1 MTSQTDAPE
10 PSVEPWDGIDV
21 PAIVTVSPIGQDRFV
36 GRFNQVNF
44 YNSLFGGQVLGQSIA
59 AAAATVGN
67 RPIHSMHGYF
77 LRPGAG
83 GLPVEYFVER
93 TRDGRSF
100 TTRRVTGTQVSARGR
115 DTIFQMECSF
125 HAEESGWDHQ
135 SQMPD
140 VPPPEALED
149 LVAIARAAEPAIG
162 EILMRRSGQ
171 HGPLEIRPVR
181 PDQVLAQQKQSRR
194 QAWFRAPSAA
204 GVTDPAVQLQILAW
218 ISDFSLSGAALV
230 MHTVP
235 LPGPHVFLASIDHAM
250 WFHRPVLTG
259 EWLLFDTDSPSA
271 SGATGLSRGLI
282 YDRGGRLVATV
293 AQESLQRQID

>member
-1 MTSQTDAPE
+1 MTSQNDTPE
-10 PSVEPWDGIDV
+10 PTVETWDGIDV
-21 PAIVTVSPIGQDRFV
+21 PAIVTVAPIGPDLFV

-44 YNSLFGGQVLGQSIA
+44 YDSLFGGQVLGQSIA
-59 AAAATVGN
+59 AAAATVEN
-67 RPIHSMHGYF
+67 RSIHSMHGYF

-83 GLPVEYFVER
+83 DRPVEYFVER

-100 TTRRVTGTQVSARGR
+100 TTRRVTGTQVTARGR
-115 DTIFQMECSF
+115 ETIFQMECSF
-125 HAEESGWDHQ
+125 HVEEPGWDHQ

-162 EILMRRSGQ
+162 EILMRRSGR

-181 PDQVLAQQKQSRR
+181 PDQVLTQQKQSRR

-250 WFHRPVLTG
+250 WFHRPVRTG
-259 EWLLFDTDSPSA
+259 EWLLLDTDSPSA

-282 YDRGGRLVATV
+282 YDRSGRLVATV